1 MSKLPET
8 LNEFMDDGGKFQMAR
23 PSDGTWT
30 SVHKEVVR
38 FGQIGVV
45 TIEGGYTST
54 TNDSHTAVINVTV
67 KPLALENGAEDQAVE
82 TITVYY
88 KEFKSEDE
96 ARMRVKSVLKGEL
109 KEENPGVPP
118 ESQSLGIQLATQRG
132 AGTIAI

>member
-1 MSKLPET
+1 
-8 LNEFMDDGGKFQMAR
+8 MDDGSKYQLAR
-23 PSDGTWT
+23 PADGTWT

-38 FGQIGVV
+38 FGKIGVV

-67 KPLALENGAEDQAVE
+67 KPLSLENGAEDQAIE

-88 KEFKSEDE
+88 KEFKSEGE
-96 ARMRVKSVLKGEL
+96 AKVQVEAVLKGEL

-118 ESQSLGIQLATQRG
+118 ESSSLGVQLATQRG

>member
-1 MSKLPET
+1 
-8 LNEFMDDGGKFQMAR
+8 MDDGSKYQLAR
-23 PSDGTWT
+23 PADGTWT

-38 FGQIGVV
+38 FGKIGVV

-67 KPLALENGAEDQAVE
+67 KPLALENGAEDQATE

-88 KEFKSEDE
+88 KEFKSEGE
-96 ARMRVKSVLKGEL
+96 AKVQVEAVLKGEL

-118 ESQSLGIQLATQRG
+118 ESSSLGVQLATQRG